1 MRLSERLKKDRE
13 QLEKLPDR
21 RSRLTFIW
29 DYYRIPILA
38 LACVLAV
45 SLIAAVN
52 NIGRPKVSMYVVLL
66 NNDSSI
72 VKCDDGVFDRY
83 LEKAGLA
90 LPGKKTNIAVDH
102 SLGNEFNESADIETL
117 QVLTA
122 LFTVSDLDLYVSPEE
137 YFEYFA
143 REDGLADLSE
153 LIEGS
158 LLEKHREDLYYCD
171 TSNGRHVLAGIVLH
185 PGSPLHE
192 ASYYHDDVI
201 IGVVSNAV
209 HMEEAVAFIT
219 EILK

>member
-13 QLEKLPDR
+13 QLARLPDR
-21 RSRLTFIW
+21 KSRLTFIW
-29 DYYRIPILA
+29 DYYKIPILS

-52 NIGRPKVSMYVVLL
+52 NIGRPKVSMYVVLI

-72 VKCDDGVFDRY
+72 VRCDDTVFDRY
-83 LEKAGLA
+83 LERSGLD
-90 LPGKKTNIAVDH
+90 LSGKKANVAVDYT
-102 SLGNEFNESADIETL
+102 LGNEFNESADIETL

-122 LFTVSDLDLYVSPEE
+122 LFTVSDLDLYVSPQE

-143 REDGLADLSE
+143 REDGLADLSR
-153 LIEGS
+153 LIDSS
-158 LLEKHREDLYYCD
+158 LLEKHKDDLYYCD
-171 TSNGRHVLAGIVLH
+171 TANGNHILAGIILR

-192 ASYYHDDVI
+192 AAYYHDEVI
-201 IGVVSNAV
+201 VGAVSNAV
-209 HMEEAVAFIT
+209 HMEEAIAFIS

>member
-13 QLEKLPDR
+13 QLEKLPDQK
-21 RSRLTFIW
+21 SRLTFIW
-29 DYYRIPILA
+29 DYYRIPILT
-38 LACVLAV
+38 LLCVLAV
-45 SLIAAVN
+45 SVIAAVN

-72 VKCDDGVFDRY
+72 VKCDDTVFDRY
-83 LEKAGLA
+83 LEKAGLD
-90 LPGKKTNIAVDH
+90 LSGKKANIAVDY
-102 SLGNEFNESADIETL
+102 SLGNEFNEAADIETL

-143 REDGLADLSE
+143 KEDGLADLGKV
-153 LIEGS
+153 IDGS
-158 LLEKHREDLYYCD
+158 LLEKHKEDLYYCD
-171 TSNGRHVLAGIVLH
+171 TASGNRVLAGIILR

-192 ASYYHDDVI
+192 AAYYHDEVI
-201 IGVVSNAV
+201 IGAVSNAAN
-209 HMEEAVAFIT
+209 MAEAIAFIS

>member
-13 QLEKLPDR
+13 QLKKLPDR
-21 RSRLTFIW
+21 RSRMTFIW
-29 DYYRIPILA
+29 DYYKIPILT
-38 LACVLAV
+38 LTCVLAV
-45 SLIAAVN
+45 SLIAALN
-52 NIGRPKVSMYVVLL
+52 NIGRPGVSMYVVLL

-72 VKCDDGVFDRY
+72 VKCDDTVFDRY
-83 LEKAGLA
+83 LEKAGLD
-90 LPGKKTNIAVDH
+90 LSGKKANIAVDY

-122 LFTVSDLDLYVSPEE
+122 LFTVSDLDLYVAEEE

-143 REDGLADLSE
+143 REDGFADLSVLME
-153 LIEGS
+153 KF

-171 TSNGRHVLAGIVLH
+171 TASGNRVLSGIILH
-185 PGSPLHE
+185 QGSPLHE

-201 IGVVSNAV
+201 IGAV
-209 HMEEAVAFIT
+209 NNGAHFEEAVAFIR